1 MRLENRHRS
10 GMTLVEVMVVIAI
23 IVVVSGVAIP
33 SMAILLD
40 FQQKSAVKE
49 LATAFAYLRDEATLR
64 NVTFRV
70 EFNLDRN
77 RWKVEAGSPDATIF
91 ATAEEREAWEQ
102 DLESQ
107 LSRFTERELE
117 EGAANEI
124 LDQEGRFEGLQ
135 DGTIDTEKELPGGS
149 RFAWVYT
156 PEYGEPVEPSF
167 ELPED
172 SSLDRVAYSYIFP
185 DGQMQFTVIRVVGEY
200 DPEDGYTL
208 IVEPLTGRIH
218 IEDVDVDYESIYDW
232 LPVSGPELPG

>member
-1 MRLENRHRS
+1 MKGTRRR

-33 SMAILLD
+33 SMALLLD
-40 FQQKSAVKE
+40 LQQKAAVTE
-49 LATAFAYLRDEATLR
+49 LATAFGYLRDEATLR

-77 RWKVEAGSPDATIF
+77 RWKVEAGTPDATIF
-91 ATAEEREAWEQ
+91 ATTEEREAWEQ
-102 DLESQ
+102 ELEDQ
-107 LSRFTERELE
+107 LTRFTEREIE

-124 LDQEGRFEGLQ
+124 LEQEGRFEGLE

-156 PEYGEPVEPSF
+156 PEYGEPVEPSM
-167 ELPED
+167 EPPED
-172 SSLDRVAYSYIFP
+172 ETEERKVYSYIFP
-185 DGQMQFTVIRVVGEY
+185 DGQMQFTVVRIVGEY
-200 DPEDGYTL
+200 DAEDGYTL

-218 IEDVDVDYESIYDW
+218 IEDVDADYEALFDW
-232 LPVSGPELPG
+232 LPEAGPELPG